1 MSDNILIDVSTTLE
15 NVNVEVLEA
24 SAASIGIEYFYP
36 QGPAGPSIW
45 GVITGT
51 LSSQTDLWSYLS
63 AETFSPSQL
72 TAFLNTNAISLCSI
86 NVSGSILSAGTDLF
100 DIFLTSE
107 TDSQILNYNTQ
118 TETLSISNGNA
129 VSLSSLNNKN
139 YVNTNFLP
147 LSGGTISGSLYVL
160 SSLYVLGSAFY
171 VTAEDLII
179 KDPIIYIAEDNQT
192 DSLDIGIMASWTN
205 PPGYPIGYQHGGLIR
220 RSDNKVWTLFSGASS
235 EPLSGLNVEWSQQ
248 GILLEPLSAKFY
260 GDIYGNRNVYGSL
273 SSIGPV
279 YGSNLNIE
287 SWNSALIPGVCY
299 VISPS
304 GTISFS
310 VSADTNIDRGLVLQR
325 AITTAVSGDL
335 ILVPAGTY
343 DTTNILKDG
352 VNYHFFAGAKINHT
366 GVTNTPIFTSPVGG
380 NINCKVGGFGTF
392 VNNSG
397 DVVSLKTGDTLFLE
411 AAEIISTFNRAHIN
425 YGGQIY
431 ITAERIASL
440 DGVLDIV
447 SGTSHVNAKRLE
459 SLGAGYVSENDGGTL
474 HITADYIYSAGDPI
488 WLANGSTTYI
498 RDCYITG
505 GGTETIL
512 VDGNLNDI
520 LYITDCVINST
531 NPGAIDIYNGFKV
544 YASNVRRADNTS
556 LVTAGLSTITWDY
569 SLSFNEAT
577 KELSLLPS
585 NSISLSSLDQG
596 TDLSTVTDYL
606 STNIILLSGATITTD
621 LSAQGLI
628 YSRSILPELPV
639 PKILLKNGFTNIQY
653 LSCLR
658 TGNDTTDELGIG
670 GNINLYTPPTLLVT
684 DLTNETLSAYQ
695 IFIEMV
701 IFKRLKHSQ
710 GAYQGKTYVV
720 PSGQGSKPWGNFW
733 NRSGSIGLYL
743 ESLGTV
749 RFNQLPVTSTNQ
761 RIDLSPCLNTHF
773 SEKKVQYADA
783 TDGTVK
789 QIDLIC
795 PTKSKSASSILTT
808 PYGRYGYE
816 TTYKPLYVAFRYI
829 AWLPEN
835 NNGRGQII
843 SGPLS
848 PTIRIANNTFPFHIN
863 SYQSSVYG
871 YPVVDLNTGDYPG
884 SKHVFRCKFAR

>member
-1 MSDNILIDVSTTLE
+1 MGTVVHLTDQ
-15 NVNVEVLEA
+15 
-24 SAASIGIEYFYP
+24 SI
-36 QGPAGPSIW
+36 Q
-45 GVITGT
+45 
-51 LSSQTDLWSYLS
+51 LS
-63 AETFSPSQL
+63 ANNWNDTSTVVRAGSSNWYSASGD
-72 TAFLNTNAISLCSI
+72 AFNASKVYSH
-86 NVSGSILSAGTDLF
+86 
-100 DIFLTSE
+100 
-107 TDSQILNYNTQ
+107 Q
-118 TETLSISNGNA
+118 
-129 VSLSSLNNKN
+129 
-139 YVNTNFLP
+139 NFVP
-147 LSGGTISGSLYVL
+147 LSGDTIIQDSLTIAGSLNVL
-160 SSLYVLGSAFY
+160 SSVYIGGSAFY
-171 VTAEDLII
+171 VNAQDLIVS
-179 KDPIIYIAEDNQT
+179 DPIIYIAENNQT
-192 DSLDIGIMASWTN
+192 DILDIGIMASWTN
-205 PPGYPIGYQHGGLIR
+205 PPGYPTGYQHGGLIR

-488 WLANGSTTYI
+488 WLANGSITYI

-505 GGTETIL
+505 GGTDTIL
-512 VDGNLNDI
+512 VDGSLNDK
-520 LYITDCVINST
+520 LYITNCVIDST

-544 YASNVRRADNTS
+544 YASNVRRADNAP
-556 LVTAGLSTITWDY
+556 LVTAGTSAITWDY

-577 KELSLLPS
+577 KELSLPPS

-639 PKILLKNGFTNIQY
+639 PKILINGFTNIQY

-658 TGNDTTDELGIG
+658 TGNDGTDELGIG
-670 GNINLYTPPTLLVT
+670 GNIILYNPPTLLVT

-720 PSGQGSKPWGNFW
+720 PNGQGSKPWGNFW

-773 SEKKVQYADA
+773 SEKEVRYADA

-795 PTKSKSASSILTT
+795 PTKSKSTSNILTN
-808 PYGRYGYE
+808 PLSRYGYE

-871 YPVVDLNTGDYPG
+871 YPVVDLNTGDYP
-884 SKHVFRCKFAR
+884 SLKHVFRCKFAR